1 MSCVNHGSAR
11 GLVRRFQGNEG
22 TGRKNIYM
30 MLAEVK
36 RGHFLAID
44 EAKFL
49 DFMIT
54 SKCGRDFGDLD
65 CNQLGAKVD
74 LDF

>member
-1 MSCVNHGSAR
+1 
-11 GLVRRFQGNEG
+11 VRRFQGNER
-22 TGRKNIYM
+22 TRKRKIYM

-44 EAKFL
+44 KAKFL
-49 DFMIT
+49 DFRIT
-54 SKCGRDFGDLD
+54 NKCGRDFGDLD

-74 LDF
+74 LDFWLSQKS